1 MDRGSSCRSESR
13 LYGKM
18 KSVDSLK
25 KIFVSGSR
33 LKLLKILFYF
43 PGETYYIRQLVR
55 LTGEEINSVR
65 RELKNL
71 REAGVLT
78 SEKRANKIFYQVNSK
93 YQFFQEL
100 LSIVLKVEGLG
111 KEIIKNRQ
119 RLGQIKFVVFSF
131 DFARNLLRKD
141 GENDKVDFLII
152 GSVVLPE
159 LGALVREEEKKRG
172 REINYTVIDESD
184 FRFRRQNRDPFLI
197 NFLLQGKV
205 MIIGDERELAEI

>member
-1 MDRGSSCRSESR
+1 LDRGSSCRSESR